1 MPNSGL
7 KMRLQTGERE
17 KKILLLQQICKIVS
31 LALQKSL
38 IHVVAFEGM
47 EAGNALMA
55 EYVSTGCFTPSGRF
69 QTAIS
74 PKLINIFE
82 NGFLR
87 SNTDSLAFLLVY
99 NAKYFD

>member
-55 EYVSTGCFTPSGRF
+55 EYVSITIRERERERERETLTR
-69 QTAIS
+69 
-74 PKLINIFE
+74 
-82 NGFLR
+82 
-87 SNTDSLAFLLVY
+87 
-99 NAKYFD
+99 

>member
-1 MPNSGL
+1 
-7 KMRLQTGERE
+7 MRLQTGERE

-55 EYVSTGCFTPSGRF
+55 EYVSITIR
-69 QTAIS
+69 
-74 PKLINIFE
+74 E
-82 NGFLR
+82 
-87 SNTDSLAFLLVY
+87 
-99 NAKYFD
+99 